1 MITMKPRNRVSR
13 RSGSVLLNSVI
24 RMQYTEK
31 ADIST
36 CRAIFAPPS
45 QSRVLDSRSYF
56 FMTASTSA

>member
-1 MITMKPRNRVSR
+1 MIMMKPRNRDSR
-13 RSGSVLLNSVI
+13 RSGSALLNKVI

-36 CRAIFAPPS
+36 RRAIFGPPS
-45 QSRVLDSRSYF
+45 QTRVLDSRSYF